1 MPFRLRVRDHLCIA
15 VFPADDCQSV
25 YDHGTLKRNYLSFK
39 DLPPNLSSKEM
50 ETSASF
56 HLNLLQ
62 DH

>member
-1 MPFRLRVRDHLCIA
+1 MPFRLPVRDYLCIA
-15 VFPADDCQSV
+15 FFPADDCQSV

-50 ETSASF
+50 EILARF
-56 HLNLLQ
+56 HPNLLQ